1 METDAKERVSKE
13 LLLEAMDDFETDNI
27 DSRECIS
34 EWKNKIAAETEMIT
48 KKALKKDIKYAHRN
62 CIKIQ

>member
-1 METDAKERVSKE
+1 MILKK
-13 LLLEAMDDFETDNI
+13 DNI

-34 EWKNKIAAETEMIT
+34 EWKSKVAAETEMIT
-48 KKALKKDIKYAHRN
+48 KKALKKDFKYAHRN